1 MPDNVGRVA
10 LGMNGHGYYTALH
23 SDEKGAIAA
32 QRMDEVIAR
41 LEKIEELLLE
51 MRKKL
56 S

>member
-1 MPDNVGRVA
+1 
-10 LGMNGHGYYTALH
+10 MNGHGYYVALR
-23 SDEKGAIAA
+23 SDGKGAIAA
-32 QRMDEVIAR
+32 QRIDEVIER